1 MNAWEQNA
9 FANCK
14 TEKPETTKK
23 QKEKRSFWIWKL
35 SFNQIHFHF
44 WRRKKWNG
52 WPDSV
57 STIWASGLPVI
68 QGAMTLV
75 DDQGEPKASISKNQW
90 LRWGGQVIGAPIL
103 KYTTL
108 QLFPFLALLADLP
121 QMTVALTW
129 ADRVVNKPPGFVRR
143 PSAENSEESPG
154 ASFHSL
160 QLPGSMH
167 NIADLPFVLRRCH
180 RRAGLK

>member
-1 MNAWEQNA
+1 MLLQIVKGRNPKQQKN
-9 FANCK
+9 
-14 TEKPETTKK
+14 KK
-23 QKEKRSFWIWKL
+23 KNEASG
-35 SFNQIHFHF
+35 S
-44 WRRKKWNG
+44 G
-52 WPDSV
+52 SSV
-57 STIWASGLPVI
+57 SIKSISIFEEEKSGTVDRTVSVLYEH
-68 QGAMTLV
+68 LV
-75 DDQGEPKASISKNQW
+75 FLLFKGRWRWLTTTGEPKASISKNQW
-90 LRWGGQVIGAPIL
+90 LRWGVQVIGAPIL